1 MLLEENWGMKAVR
14 QSIRVILGIGSA
26 LLLGFLFVM
35 KDFPRMDTL
44 RSVGEFLGK
53 ETCLCLQNGQEGKE
67 ILAELLGG
75 QQYFT
80 SFQDDVTR
88 QESLAVF
95 ENNQTKVTDQQVPG
109 ASEPMLGD
117 VETGQSQSVLQNNSQ
132 PILRQ
137 KNALVEQLK
146 ESGDVKFLWKNFYIV
161 DSTTS
166 VKKNMFDVPN
176 LLNQDLTMKK
186 KKGKKQ
192 ILIYHTHGASEAFQ
206 DSRKNVVEDSV
217 VGVGTELT
225 KELEKRGYA
234 VYHDTKAYDRIGG
247 KIDRSLAYNESLEG
261 MQKIRSENPDI
272 KVLIDLHRD
281 SVGKG
286 KHTYTT
292 IQGKKCAIVMFFNG
306 LSRNRSGAIPYLYNP
321 NLLGNLAFS
330 LQLKCKAME
339 YYDGFTKPIYLK
351 GYRYNL
357 HLEPRSLLIELGNEN
372 NTVEEAKNAAA
383 PLADVLDKVLSGVG

>member
-1 MLLEENWGMKAVR
+1 MVKQG
-14 QSIRVILGIGSA
+14 IRVLIGIGIAWMLGI
-26 LLLGFLFVM
+26 LFVM
-35 KDFPRMDTL
+35 KDVPKIDALSTF
-44 RSVGEFLGK
+44 GNFLAK
-53 ETCLCLQNGQEGKE
+53 ESSLYLQDGQEGQE
-67 ILAELLGG
+67 LLAEFMGG
-75 QQYFT
+75 QQYFEGDG
-80 SFQDDVTR
+80 QDTE
-88 QESLAVF
+88 QEASLAVL
-95 ENNQTKVTDQQVPG
+95 ENSQTKQDSEEQPQ
-109 ASEPMLGD
+109 ASQPLLGD
-117 VETGQSQSVLQNNSQ
+117 VETGQSQSVMQSVGN

-137 KNALVEQLK
+137 KNALVEQLR
-146 ESGDVKFLWKNFYIV
+146 ESKDVDFLWKNFYII

-166 VKKNMFDVPN
+166 VTKDKFNVSK
-176 LLNQDLTMKK
+176 LLNQNLTMKK

-192 ILIYHTHGASEAFQ
+192 ILIYHTHGASETFKN
-206 DSRKNVVEDSV
+206 SRGNVVEDTV

-225 KELEKRGYA
+225 KELEKRGYS
-234 VYHDTKAYDRIGG
+234 VYHDMRQYDRIDG
-247 KIDRSLAYNESLEG
+247 KIDRSLAYNESLDG
-261 MQKIRSENPDI
+261 IQKIRSENPDI
-272 KVLIDLHRD
+272 RVMIDLHRD

-306 LSRNRSGAIPYLYNP
+306 MSRNRSGNIAYLYNP
-321 NLLGNLAFS
+321 NLQGNLAFS

-383 PLADVLDKVLSGVG
+383 PLADVLDKVLSGIG

>member
-1 MLLEENWGMKAVR
+1 MDALS
-14 QSIRVILGIGSA
+14 SIG
-26 LLLGFLFVM
+26 
-35 KDFPRMDTL
+35 D
-44 RSVGEFLGK
+44 FLGK
-53 ETCLCLQNGQEGKE
+53 ETSLCWQNGQEGQE

-80 SFQDDVTR
+80 SFQEDVTK
-88 QESLAVF
+88 QASLAVL

-109 ASEPMLGD
+109 ASEPVLGD

-137 KNALVEQLK
+137 KNALVEQLR
-146 ESGDVKFLWKNFYIV
+146 ESADVKFLWKNFYIV

-166 VKKNMFDVPN
+166 VKKNMFDVSR

-225 KELEKRGYA
+225 KELEKKGYS
-234 VYHDTKAYDRIGG
+234 VIHDTKSYDRIDG

-261 MQKIRSENPDI
+261 IQKIRSENPDI
-272 KVLIDLHRD
+272 QVLIDLHRD

-306 LSRNRSGAIPYLYNP
+306 LSRNRSGAISYLYNP
-321 NLLGNLAFS
+321 NLQGNLAFS